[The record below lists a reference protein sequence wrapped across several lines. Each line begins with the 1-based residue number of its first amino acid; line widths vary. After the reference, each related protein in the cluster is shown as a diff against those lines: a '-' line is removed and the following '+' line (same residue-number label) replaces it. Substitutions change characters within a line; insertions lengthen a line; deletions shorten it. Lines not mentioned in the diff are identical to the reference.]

1 MFETIV
7 LFFRLIAISIKSQ
20 MQHRASFL
28 MLVLAHFLATFVDIF
43 GIWVLFD
50 RFNMLKGWTLKEVG
64 LIYGIM
70 HVSFAIAESSAR
82 GFDTFWQ
89 LIKHGDFDRLLLR
102 PRGTL
107 FQIASRDFQM
117 MRLGRFFQGI
127 VILSWSFTQLEFSF
141 LSWSSLTILLSII
154 GAASLF
160 YGLFI
165 LQATFSFWTI
175 ETLEVMNI
183 TTYGGVE
190 TGQYPMS
197 IYTPG
202 FRAFF
207 TFIIP
212 LACVAYYPISI
223 LIHHNQQPF
232 WLSFLFP
239 FAGILFFIIS
249 CKMWEFGVGHYHSTG
264 N

>member
-1 MFETIV
+1 MFETVV
-7 LFFRLIAISIKSQ
+7 LYFRLIAISIKSQ
-20 MQHRASFL
+20 MQHRASFF
-28 MLVLAHFLATFVDIF
+28 MLATAHFIATFVDIF

-50 RFNMLKGWTLKEVG
+50 RFNIIKGWTLKEVG
-64 LIYGIM
+64 LIYGVM
-70 HVSFAIAESSAR
+70 HISFAIAETAAR

-89 LIKHGDFDRLLLR
+89 LVKYGDFDRILLR

-117 MRLGRFFQGI
+117 LRVGRLLQGT
-127 VILSWSFTQLEFSF
+127 VILLWSHQELNLSF
-141 LSWSSLTILLSII
+141 FSWSSLTIILSVI
-154 GAASLF
+154 GSTSLF
-160 YGLFI
+160 YGLFV

-183 TTYGGVE
+183 TTYGGLE

-197 IYTPG
+197 IYKPG

-223 LIHHNQQPF
+223 LINHSQMPM

-239 FAGILFFIIS
+239 LAGVLFLVIS
-249 CKMWEFGVGHYHSTG
+249 CKMWQFGVRHYHSTG
-264 N
+264 S